1 MNGQTLRLR
10 KTAGLGAIA
19 LLLVHLGIASP
30 VHAQLPVSELPQP
43 GMSDGAGTGIDLSIS
58 DTVDNADSPLLATPA
73 SSVNAA
79 DPQSPDA
86 ADSAIQNANP
96 APPQREVR
104 LFGDSDRSFGIEI
117 LNRSNQGQQ
126 RIRIG
131 IPFL

>member
-1 MNGQTLRLR
+1 M
-10 KTAGLGAIA
+10 
-19 LLLVHLGIASP
+19 LLLVHFSTASP

-43 GMSDGAGTGIDLSIS
+43 GMSDGAGAGIDLSIS
-58 DTVDNADSPLLATPA
+58 GTVDNADSPPPSTPA
-73 SSVNAA
+73 SSVHTA

-86 ADSAIQNANP
+86 TDSAIQDASSST
-96 APPQREVR
+96 PQREVR

-117 LNRSNQGQQ
+117 LNRSGQGQQ